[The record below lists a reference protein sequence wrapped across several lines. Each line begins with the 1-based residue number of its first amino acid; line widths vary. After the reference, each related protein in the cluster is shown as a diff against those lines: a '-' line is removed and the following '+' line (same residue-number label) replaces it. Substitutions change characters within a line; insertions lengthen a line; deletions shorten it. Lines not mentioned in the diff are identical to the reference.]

1 MKPHTLHYIATRVFD
16 TPLAIHPGKLETILS
31 VIGPRLPDAF
41 KADTAAYSDDD
52 PIEQYNTAKPVEVN
66 GNVAVIPI
74 HGTLVHRCLGLDAL
88 SGMTSYQELTNEF
101 NAAVEDRSVDA
112 ILLDID
118 SPGGEVN
125 GLAEFAERIYKARG
139 VKPII
144 ALVNEQAFSAAYW
157 IGSAAEKLYVT
168 RTASVGSIGVIAT
181 HVDQTKADE
190 KAGLKYT
197 HVIAGKKK
205 ANYSSHRPLSREAF
219 EELQAEVDAFYGI
232 FVSTVSRNRSIS
244 PDKVRGTEAGLFMGK
259 SAVVAGLAD
268 EVISLSE
275 LSEKIQ
281 EFISMKTKAT
291 QLGAP
296 AADVRKPQLEGKA
309 IDPEDEKEDE
319 EEEFAVEDEEEE
331 EEAAVEDEEEEE
343 EAKATPAPA
352 KAAAAAPKANDT
364 QAVLSAAAE
373 ISNMCT
379 IVGAPQLAADFIKQG
394 LSVEAAKAKL
404 FDKLAAGQVTI
415 INAVDAAK
423 VEGGESEDLLAS
435 AMRAHVKN
443 EEERRKARR

>member
-1 MKPHTLHYIATRVFD
+1 
-16 TPLAIHPGKLETILS
+16 
-31 VIGPRLPDAF
+31 
-41 KADTAAYSDDD
+41 
-52 PIEQYNTAKPVEVN
+52 
-66 GNVAVIPI
+66 
-74 HGTLVHRCLGLDAL
+74 
-88 SGMTSYQELTNEF
+88 
-101 NAAVEDRSVDA
+101 
-112 ILLDID
+112 
-118 SPGGEVN
+118 
-125 GLAEFAERIYKARG
+125 
-139 VKPII
+139 
-144 ALVNEQAFSAAYW
+144 
-157 IGSAAEKLYVT
+157 
-168 RTASVGSIGVIAT
+168 
-181 HVDQTKADE
+181 
-190 KAGLKYT
+190 
-197 HVIAGKKK
+197 
-205 ANYSSHRPLSREAF
+205 
-219 EELQAEVDAFYGI
+219 
-232 FVSTVSRNRSIS
+232 
-244 PDKVRGTEAGLFMGK
+244 
-259 SAVVAGLAD
+259 
-268 EVISLSE
+268 SLSE

-291 QLGAP
+291 QSGAP

-319 EEEFAVEDEEEE
+319 EEEFAVKDEEEE

-352 KAAAAAPKANDT
+352 KAAAAKAAPDT

-443 EEERRKARR
+443 EEERRKA

>member
-41 KADTAAYSDDD
+41 KADMAAYSDDK
-52 PIEQYNTAKPVEVN
+52 PVEQYNTAKPVEVN

-74 HGTLVHRCLGLDAL
+74 HGTLVHRCLGIDAL
-88 SGMTSYQELTNEF
+88 SGMTSYQELTNAF

-125 GLAEFAERIYKARG
+125 GLAEFAERIYEARG

-144 ALVNEQAFSAAYW
+144 ALANEQAFSAAYW

-168 RTASVGSIGVIAT
+168 RTAGVGSIGVIAT

-281 EFISMKTKAT
+281 ESISMKTKAT
-291 QLGAP
+291 QPGAP
-296 AADVRKPQLEGKA
+296 AADAQKPQLEGKA
-309 IDPEDEKEDE
+309 INPEDEGEDKEDL
-319 EEEFAVEDEEEE
+319 E
-331 EEAAVEDEEEEE
+331 EEAAVEDEEEEKEE
-343 EAKATPAPA
+343 EAKATPAAPA
-352 KAAAAAPKANDT
+352 PAEAAAAKAAPKANDT

-404 FDKLAAGQVTI
+404 FDKLAAGQATI